1 MPDSTSITTLQF
13 NLQVLKGRPLSE
25 QVYEQLKS
33 AVIQGYLQ
41 PEVRLTETEVAQ
53 QIGVSPTPVR
63 EAFRRL
69 AAEGFLEIVPWRGA
83 KVRSVTEKEMVETY
97 QCREV
102 LEGLACRLAATAID
116 SKGIQRLRHLVREA
130 KAAETATD
138 VVNLNSDIHN
148 VIFDYAGNAKL
159 KSTLGLFH
167 ETIIR
172 DRALTAYN
180 TKRRNEIHVEHEA
193 ILAALEKRDADAA
206 EQAMRIH
213 VQNGYS
219 YRRKTMG
226 SCSDDRER
234 C

>member
-1 MPDSTSITTLQF
+1 MPDFISGTALPF

-33 AVIQGYLQ
+33 AIIQGYLE
-41 PEVRLTETEVAQ
+41 PEARLTETEVAQ

-83 KVRSVTEKEMVETY
+83 KVRSVTEKDMLETY

-102 LEGLACRLAATAID
+102 LEGLACRLAAVSID
-116 SKGIQRLRHLVREA
+116 SQGIQHLRRLMKESRT
-130 KAAETATD
+130 AETAAD
-138 VVNLNSDIHN
+138 VVNLNTAIHN

-159 KSTLGLFH
+159 TATLGLFH
-167 ETIIR
+167 EAIIR

-180 TKRRNEIHVEHEA
+180 EKRRNEINAEHEA
-193 ILAALEKRDADAA
+193 ILAALEKGDSDAA
-206 EQAMRIH
+206 EKAMRIH
-213 VQNGYS
+213 VRNGYV
-219 YRRKTMG
+219 YRRKATG
-226 SCSDDRER
+226 VCSDK
-234 C
+234 